1 MLTTNTKRALILATV
16 VIVTVSPSLRADDVT
31 GADRILCAS
40 IEATRCD
47 LDGCV
52 TSDPV
57 LWNIPQFLEIDLT
70 ARRLQTTAASGQNRA
85 TPIATLVRE
94 NGHLYIQGL
103 EGGRAFSLVIHEAS
117 GELNAAVAASGT
129 STAVFAAC
137 TPLPATQ

>member
-1 MLTTNTKRALILATV
+1 MFTKFNHRTALAGALLAAV
-16 VIVTVSPSLRADDVT
+16 LIPAAQADDVS

-52 TSDPV
+52 TQDPV
-57 LWNIPQFLEIDLT
+57 LWNIPQFLEIDLV

-85 TPIATLVRE
+85 TPIATLVRD

-117 GELNAAVAASGT
+117 GELNAAVAASGS

-137 TPLPATQ
+137 TPLPEAQ

>member
-1 MLTTNTKRALILATV
+1 MLTQNTKRALILAAV

-31 GADRILCAS
+31 GADHILCAS
-40 IEATRCD
+40 LEATRCD

-52 TSDPV
+52 TQDPV

-85 TPIATLVRE
+85 TPIATLVRD